1 MRGAGLVVHMSIGIM
16 QGRLV
21 PPIDGKL
28 QSFPTNGW
36 NKELELCRGLGIECM
51 EWIYDGE
58 DLYFLPNPISTFEG
72 TRGLTSIESPKI
84 ASLCADYFV
93 KAPLLRV
100 PEHILEQRIARLKW
114 LISQCSLANI
124 TFLVLPF
131 VDDNSIRNRIEMN
144 HVADIINN
152 VTHLAYTCNVSMA
165 LETNLSPDDF
175 VYLLDNVAELV
186 GVNYDSGNSAS
197 LGYSM
202 DTEWDVYGKRIFNIH
217 IKDRVIGGGSVP
229 LGKGSANWNTLVRV
243 LSKSEYNGNLIL
255 QVARGE
261 SGKEVEWY
269 QKNRNFLFDRGIG

>member
-1 MRGAGLVVHMSIGIM
+1 MIGIM

-28 QSFPTNGW
+28 QAFPTNGW
-36 NKELELCRGLGIECM
+36 NTELELCRGLGVECI

-72 TRGLTSIESPKI
+72 ANALSGIQSPRI
-84 ASLCADYFV
+84 TSLCADYFV

-100 PEHILEQRIARLKW
+100 PENIQKQRIARLKW
-114 LISQCSLANI
+114 LIFQCSLAGI
-124 TFLVLPF
+124 PFLVLPF
-131 VDDNSIRNRIEMN
+131 VDDNSIRDRPETDI
-144 HVADIINN
+144 VSGIIND
-152 VTHLAYTCNVSMA
+152 VTHLAYACNVAIA

-175 VYLLDNVAELV
+175 AYLLYNVAELV

-197 LGYSM
+197 LGYDM
-202 DTEWDVYGKRIFNIH
+202 ETEWNTYGLRIFNVH
-217 IKDRVIGGGSVP
+217 IKDRVLGDGSVL
-229 LGKGSANWNTLVRV
+229 LGDGCTNFDTLAKM
-243 LSKSEYNGNLIL
+243 LSKFRYNGNIIL

-269 QKNRNFLFDRGIG
+269 QRNRNFLLDRGIGQ

>member
-1 MRGAGLVVHMSIGIM
+1 MLGIM

-28 QSFPTNGW
+28 QAFPTNGW
-36 NKELELCRGLGIECM
+36 NTELEICRGLGVECI

-72 TRGLTSIESPKI
+72 ANALSGIQSPRI
-84 ASLCADYFV
+84 TSLCADYFV

-100 PEHILEQRIARLKW
+100 PENIQKQRIARLKW
-114 LISQCSLANI
+114 LIFQCSLAGI
-124 TFLVLPF
+124 PFLVLPF
-131 VDDNSIRNRIEMN
+131 VDDNSIRDRPETDI
-144 HVADIINN
+144 VSGIIND
-152 VTHLAYTCNVSMA
+152 VTHLAYACNVAIA

-175 VYLLDNVAELV
+175 AYLLYNVAELV

-202 DTEWDVYGKRIFNIH
+202 DAEWNAYGERIFNVH
-217 IKDRVIGGGSVP
+217 AKDRVLNGGSVP
-229 LGKGSANWNTLVRV
+229 LGDGSTNFDTLAKMM
-243 LSKSEYNGNLIL
+243 SKFQYRGNLIL

-261 SGKEVEWY
+261 SGKEMEWY
-269 QKNRNFLFDRGIG
+269 QHNRNFLLDRGIG

>member
-1 MRGAGLVVHMSIGIM
+1 MPS
-16 QGRLV
+16 
-21 PPIDGKL
+21 IDGKL
-28 QSFPTNGW
+28 QAFPTNGW
-36 NKELELCRGLGIECM
+36 NKELELCRGLGIKCM

-72 TRGLTSIESPKI
+72 ARGLTSIESPKI
-84 ASLCADYFV
+84 TSLCADYFV

-100 PEHILEQRIARLKW
+100 PEHIREQRIARLKW

-124 TFLVLPF
+124 PFLVLPF
-131 VDDNSIRNRIEMN
+131 VDDNSIRNRTEMN

-152 VTHLAYTCNVSMA
+152 VTHLAYACNVSMA

-197 LGYSM
+197 LGYLM
-202 DTEWDVYGKRIFNIH
+202 EEEWLAYGERIYNIH
-217 IKDRVIGGGSVP
+217 IKDRVLNGSSVP
-229 LGKGSANWNTLVRV
+229 LGEGSTNFDTLSNV
-243 LSKSEYNGNLIL
+243 LVKFGYRGNIIL

-261 SGKEVEWY
+261 SGKEAEWY
-269 QKNRNFLFDRGIG
+269 QKNRNFLLDRGIG

>member
-1 MRGAGLVVHMSIGIM
+1 MIGTM

-28 QSFPTNGW
+28 QAFPTNGW

-72 TRGLTSIESPKI
+72 ARGLTSIESPRI

-100 PEHILEQRIARLKW
+100 PDNIRSQRLERLRW
-114 LISQCSLANI
+114 LVFQCSLANI
-124 TFLVLPF
+124 PMLVLPF
-131 VDDNSIRNRIEMN
+131 VDDNAIYTDDEILDASSIIWAIEELS
-144 HVADIINN
+144 D
-152 VTHLAYTCNVSMA
+152 TCNVLIA
-165 LETNLSPDDF
+165 LETNLKPIQYGFLLHECPDR
-175 VYLLDNVAELV
+175 V

-197 LGYSM
+197 LGFSM
-202 DTEWDVYGKRIFNIH
+202 KDEWETYGWRIRNVH
-217 IKDRVIGGGSVP
+217 IKDRVLNGKSVP
-229 LGKGSANWNTLVRV
+229 LGEGSANFDTLSNV
-243 LSKSEYNGNLIL
+243 LVKFGYRGNIIL

-269 QKNRNFLFDRGIG
+269 HRNRNFLLDRGIG